1 MEKFG
6 PKDGIPAALQS
17 RSPCQL
23 SRRHENVA
31 RHTNARILV
40 VDDEHGIRK
49 FLRTSLITEGYD
61 LYEAATGGEAL
72 QAVPVARPDVIVLD
86 LGLPDLDGIDVTHM
100 LREWTDIP
108 IIILSVRD
116 QEGEKVAALDAG
128 ADDYLTKPF
137 GVAELLARIR
147 AALRRANKSE
157 NTVLFQAGDLMV
169 DLAKRIV
176 QVQDREIQLTP
187 TEYDLLKALV
197 RHPDRVLTHRHLIRE
212 VWGGTCYE
220 DEMHLLRVNVSNLR
234 RKLETDPS
242 RPRHVVTEPGVGYRL
257 RSEA

>member
-1 MEKFG
+1 V
-6 PKDGIPAALQS
+6 
-17 RSPCQL
+17 R
-23 SRRHENVA
+23 V
-31 RHTNARILV
+31 LV

-49 FLRTSLITEGYD
+49 FLRTSLASQGYE
-61 LYEAATGGEAL
+61 LLEAATGQEAL
-72 QAVPVARPDVIVLD
+72 ESVPVNRPDIVVLD
-86 LGLPDLDGIDVTHM
+86 LGLPDLDGIDVTRT

-108 IIILSVRD
+108 IVILSVRD
-116 QEGEKVAALDAG
+116 QESDKVGALDAG

-147 AALRRANKSE
+147 SALRRANKPA
-157 NTVLFQAGDLMV
+157 NTAVFEAGDLNI

-176 QVQDREIQLTP
+176 QVSRQKVQLTP

-220 DEMHLLRVNVSNLR
+220 DEMHLLRVNISNLR
-234 RKLETDPS
+234 RKLESDPT
-242 RPRHVVTEPGVGYRL
+242 RPRYVVTEAGVGYRL
-257 RSEA
+257 RTE

>member
-1 MEKFG
+1 M
-6 PKDGIPAALQS
+6 
-17 RSPCQL
+17 R
-23 SRRHENVA
+23 V
-31 RHTNARILV
+31 LV

-49 FLRTSLITEGYD
+49 FLRTSLASQGYE
-61 LYEAATGGEAL
+61 LLEAATGQEAL
-72 QAVPVARPDVIVLD
+72 ESVPVNRPDIVVLD
-86 LGLPDLDGIDVTHM
+86 LGLPDLDGIDVTRT

-108 IIILSVRD
+108 IVILSVRD
-116 QEGEKVAALDAG
+116 QESDKVGALDAG

-147 AALRRANKSE
+147 SALRRANKPA
-157 NTVLFQAGDLMV
+157 NTAVFEAGDLNI

-176 QVQDREIQLTP
+176 QVSRQKVQLTP

-220 DEMHLLRVNVSNLR
+220 DEMHLLRVNISNLR
-234 RKLETDPS
+234 RKLESDPT
-242 RPRHVVTEPGVGYRL
+242 RPRYVVTEAGVGYRL
-257 RSEA
+257 RTE